1 MKETKQAVP
10 SAETRAALHQ
20 VLASFE
26 DYKAANDERLAQ
38 LERKRA
44 DVLLEQKVERIDAVV
59 SAAQQRLQDLASD
72 TRRPGLEGS
81 SPARPDERKAA
92 FDSYLRSGS
101 EDPMRLERKG
111 LSEGVAAAGG
121 YVAPPEL
128 ERQILRRLAI
138 NSPMRNIS
146 QVRTIGSGTFRKPVS
161 TAGLTASWVGETAAR
176 PETTAPVLDVLDFAA
191 ADLYAS
197 PAATQALLDDAYV
210 NVDEWLAEEV
220 QDAFASQETLAFIN
234 GDGIN
239 KPKGLL
245 AYTAV
250 ADVSQ
255 TWGQLG
261 YVATGVAGNWP
272 AATPTDKLMDLVYA
286 PKVQYR
292 QNGQFVM
299 NRKTVS
305 AIRKFKDNNI
315 NYIWNAALQPGAS
328 ATLLG
333 FPVVEIEAMP
343 DVAANAMA
351 VAFGDF
357 ERGYLIV
364 DRAGVRVLRD
374 PYSAKPHV
382 LFYTTKRVG
391 GGVQNFDA
399 IKLLKFALS

>member
-44 DVLLEQKVERIDAVV
+44 DVLLEQKVERIDAAV

-364 DRAGVRVLRD
+364 DRAGLHHQAGRRRCPEL
-374 PYSAKPHV
+374 
-382 LFYTTKRVG
+382 
-391 GGVQNFDA
+391 
-399 IKLLKFALS
+399 